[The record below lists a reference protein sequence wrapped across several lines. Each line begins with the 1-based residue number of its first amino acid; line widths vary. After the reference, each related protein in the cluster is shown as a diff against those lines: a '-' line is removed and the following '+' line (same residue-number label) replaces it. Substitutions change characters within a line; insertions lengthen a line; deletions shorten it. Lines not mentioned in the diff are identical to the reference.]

1 MKKLLLILTLSA
13 SGLMSAPFVLAGPSS
28 SVSTAGL
35 DLEWTARAR
44 NFDNR
49 AGTWKT
55 IIFGDD
61 TFTNN
66 ANAVSSQTN
75 WTGGNTITGSFSLIF
90 SPLLSTGPLGS
101 LDFSTANHS
110 LSAAQVG
117 VDADTT
123 DGGITDLV
131 ILAQDAANA
140 SISLR
145 NLSIN
150 GVSIDNF
157 ATDLAG
163 NQSLSVRISGLNGE
177 AFTLTGSYSVTIP
190 DSVSDE
196 APRID
201 FLAYSG
207 GSAVPEPST
216 YALMGAG
223 LIAMVYARRRR

>member
-1 MKKLLLILTLSA
+1 MKKILLTLTLTA
-13 SGLMSAPFVLAGPSS
+13 SGLLSAPFVLEGPANT
-28 SVSTAGL
+28 VSTAGL
-35 DLEWTARAR
+35 DLEWAARAR

-61 TFTNN
+61 AFTNN
-66 ANAVSSQTN
+66 ANSVSSQTN

-90 SPLLSTGPLGS
+90 SPLLTTGPVGS
-101 LDFSTANHS
+101 LQFTTGNHDITAS
-110 LSAAQVG
+110 QVG
-117 VDADTT
+117 VDSDTN

-131 ILAQDAANA
+131 IVARDAANA
-140 SISLR
+140 SVALR

-150 GVSIDNF
+150 GVSISNF

-163 NQSLSVRISGLNGE
+163 DESLSVRISGLNGE

-190 DSVSDE
+190 GSVSDE

-207 GSAVPEPST
+207 AAVPEPST

-223 LIAMVYARRRR
+223 LFALAYARRRR